1 MTSRQYNGQ
10 EGIELALKILQH
22 EFKLTMGLAGYV
34 VSPTASTPKLTFTG
48 CRSVK
53 EISRSHVTFL
63 DYQGLLAKL

>member
-34 VSPTASTPKLTFTG
+34 DSPTTSTSKLT
-48 CRSVK
+48 
-53 EISRSHVTFL
+53 IH
-63 DYQGLLAKL
+63 

>member
-34 VSPTASTPKLTFTG
+34 ASPPTSPP
-48 CRSVK
+48 S
-53 EISRSHVTFL
+53 
-63 DYQGLLAKL
+63 